1 MKMILK
7 ITQQILFLLLLVG
20 KYLSVV
26 CAFYYIII
34 YNIICYYIICYYIIS
49 FYHKCCILENDS

>member
-26 CAFYYIII
+26 YAFYYIII
-34 YNIICYYIICYYIIS
+34 YNIICYYIISLYR
-49 FYHKCCILENDS
+49 KCCILEKDS

>member
-34 YNIICYYIICYYIIS
+34 YNIICYYIISLYR
-49 FYHKCCILENDS
+49 KCCILEKDS